1 MGWTQDGGY
10 EGKDE
15 AAGIDSEIRRTKDR
29 KGAAVDSYLRIPEEE
44 RGDRRVRVEWQ
55 GLIHDWG

>member
-15 AAGIDSEIRRTKDR
+15 AAGI
-29 KGAAVDSYLRIPEEE
+29 DSYLRIPEEE